1 VITVAVL
8 LSLSVLPH
16 MRPLDGETRQQQQQA
31 GQEGR
36 QGLLCFMFDRAEAS
50 PAHQLPDERHQ
61 LRHVGVSPVQLEQQL
76 QP

>member
-8 LSLSVLPH
+8 LELSVLPH

-36 QGLLCFMFDRAEAS
+36 QGLLWFMFD
-50 PAHQLPDERHQ
+50 
-61 LRHVGVSPVQLEQQL
+61 
-76 QP
+76 